1 MSNKIGEP
9 STILKNSCITSL
21 QIEVDNEPVILKES
35 NDLSEDFL
43 QETPNLL
50 DCGNWPIVRSSN
62 FVDHLIK
69 LGPFQITKEKYPENR
84 NGQHFSS
91 IYYNRKLANGE
102 TFCRRW
108 LVYSDSKNSVLCF
121 CCLLFDNNSKS
132 NLVSDGFKKWRHLTE
147 TLGIHKNSVS
157 HMKCYQQWVE
167 TEIRLKTGKTLNN
180 KEIKIIEK
188 DSLRWQN
195 VLLWLMNITLYLA
208 KNNMAFRGSSDK
220 LFTPQNGKLLGLIQM
235 LAKFDPVMQKHLALA
250 IKGDTSD
257 HYCGKNIQ
265 NELIDLMS
273 QKVND
278 EIINRVL
285 KAVYYSIIADCTP
298 DISRKEQLSLTIRI
312 VDLSL
317 DIRVEI
323 KEYFLGFFSVS
334 DSTGL
339 GLIEVLIELLTK
351 HGLEIS
357 NCRGQGYDNGSN
369 MKRKINGVQ
378 KRILNLNPLA
388 LYVPY
393 GNHSLNL
400 VISDSARSSVKP
412 IAFFGILQRL
422 FTLFSASVSRW
433 KILIDHVKILHLK
446 KLCDTRWEA
455 KISSVKAVCYQVG
468 DVHDALIA
476 LSEIEGCNPETAH
489 EAITL
494 GEQLK
499 DFSFLVSLIV
509 WYDALFQVNIV
520 SKTLQEKDMDIT
532 QCAKL
537 LKSCCSFLENYR
549 KCGFKDAIIKAK
561 DLAIELQVE
570 PVFKPLKRIIRVKR
584 HSDEPAQDGIY
595 LFSPEKK
602 LEVDFFNPLLDT
614 FLISIRERFI
624 QLENYSEVWGFLYN
638 LDSLQKR
645 EEILKS
651 CLALQSKLTV
661 NLKSDINGIL
671 LCNELMS
678 IKPFLSEMVKDKITP
693 IIVLNF
699 IKQHKMQDLY
709 PNTWIAMRIL
719 LTIPVTVASG
729 ERSFSKMK
737 LIKTYLRSTMS
748 QDRLSSLGT
757 LSIEKNIAELIF
769 QP

>member
-1 MSNKIGEP
+1 
-9 STILKNSCITSL
+9 
-21 QIEVDNEPVILKES
+21 
-35 NDLSEDFL
+35 
-43 QETPNLL
+43 
-50 DCGNWPIVRSSN
+50 
-62 FVDHLIK
+62 
-69 LGPFQITKEKYPENR
+69 
-84 NGQHFSS
+84 
-91 IYYNRKLANGE
+91 
-102 TFCRRW
+102 
-108 LVYSDSKNSVLCF
+108 
-121 CCLLFDNNSKS
+121 
-132 NLVSDGFKKWRHLTE
+132 
-147 TLGIHKNSVS
+147 
-157 HMKCYQQWVE
+157 
-167 TEIRLKTGKTLNN
+167 
-180 KEIKIIEK
+180 
-188 DSLRWQN
+188 
-195 VLLWLMNITLYLA
+195 
-208 KNNMAFRGSSDK
+208 
-220 LFTPQNGKLLGLIQM
+220 M
-235 LAKFDPVMQKHLALA
+235 LAKFHPVMQKHLALA

-323 KEYFLGFFSVS
+323 KEYVLGFFSVS

-339 GLIEVLIELLTK
+339 GLSEVLIELLTK

-369 MKRKINGVQ
+369 MKGKNNGVQ

-388 LYVPY
+388 LYVPC

-400 VISDSARSSVKP
+400 VISDSARSVKS

-422 FTLFSASVSRW
+422 YTLFSASVSRW

-455 KISSVKAVCYQVG
+455 KISSVKAVRYQVG

-499 DFSFLVSLIV
+499 DFSFLVSIIV
-509 WYDALFQVNIV
+509 CYDVLFQVNIV

-570 PVFKPLKRIIRVKR
+570 PVFNPLKRIIRVKR
-584 HSDEPAQDGIY
+584 HFDEPAHDGIY

-602 LEVDFFNPLLDT
+602 LEIDFFNPLLDT
-614 FLISIRERFI
+614 SLISMRERFI

-638 LDSLQKR
+638 VDGLQKR

-651 CLALQSKLTV
+651 CLAL
-661 NLKSDINGIL
+661 
-671 LCNELMS
+671 
-678 IKPFLSEMVKDKITP
+678 
-693 IIVLNF
+693 
-699 IKQHKMQDLY
+699 
-709 PNTWIAMRIL
+709 
-719 LTIPVTVASG
+719 
-729 ERSFSKMK
+729 
-737 LIKTYLRSTMS
+737 
-748 QDRLSSLGT
+748 
-757 LSIEKNIAELIF
+757 
-769 QP
+769 

>member
-1 MSNKIGEP
+1 MSVEKYIAYKKPDEDREDFNPDASTISTTMSNKIGEP

-69 LGPFQITKEKYPENR
+69 LGPFQIAKEKYPEDR
-84 NGQHFSS
+84 NGRHFSS

-108 LVYSDSKNSVLCF
+108 LVYSDSKNSVFCF

-147 TLGIHKNSVS
+147 TLGIHENSVS
-157 HMKCYQQWVE
+157 HMKCYQQW
-167 TEIRLKTGKTLNN
+167 
-180 KEIKIIEK
+180 EK

-195 VLLWLMNITLYLA
+195 VLLRLMNITLYLA
-208 KNNMAFRGSSDK
+208 ENNMAFRGSSDK
-220 LFTPQNGKLLGLIQM
+220 LFTPQNGKFLGLIQM
-235 LAKFDPVMQKHLALA
+235 LAKFDLVMQKHLALA
-250 IKGDTSD
+250 IKGDTLD

-265 NELIDLMS
+265 NDLIDLMS

-285 KAVYYSIIADCTP
+285 KAIYYSIIADCTP

-312 VDLSL
+312 ADLSL

-339 GLIEVLIELLTK
+339 GLTEVLIELLTK

-369 MKRKINGVQ
+369 MKGKINGVQ

-388 LYVPY
+388 LYVPC

-400 VISDSARSSVKP
+400 
-412 IAFFGILQRL
+412 
-422 FTLFSASVSRW
+422 
-433 KILIDHVKILHLK
+433 

-455 KISSVKAVCYQVG
+455 KISSVKAVRYQVG

-494 GEQLK
+494 
-499 DFSFLVSLIV
+499 
-509 WYDALFQVNIV
+509 
-520 SKTLQEKDMDIT
+520 
-532 QCAKL
+532 
-537 LKSCCSFLENYR
+537 
-549 KCGFKDAIIKAK
+549 
-561 DLAIELQVE
+561 
-570 PVFKPLKRIIRVKR
+570 
-584 HSDEPAQDGIY
+584 
-595 LFSPEKK
+595 
-602 LEVDFFNPLLDT
+602 
-614 FLISIRERFI
+614 
-624 QLENYSEVWGFLYN
+624 
-638 LDSLQKR
+638 
-645 EEILKS
+645 EE
-651 CLALQSKLTV
+651 
-661 NLKSDINGIL
+661 
-671 LCNELMS
+671 
-678 IKPFLSEMVKDKITP
+678 
-693 IIVLNF
+693 
-699 IKQHKMQDLY
+699 
-709 PNTWIAMRIL
+709 
-719 LTIPVTVASG
+719 
-729 ERSFSKMK
+729 
-737 LIKTYLRSTMS
+737 
-748 QDRLSSLGT
+748 
-757 LSIEKNIAELIF
+757 
-769 QP
+769 

>member
-1 MSNKIGEP
+1 
-9 STILKNSCITSL
+9 
-21 QIEVDNEPVILKES
+21 
-35 NDLSEDFL
+35 
-43 QETPNLL
+43 
-50 DCGNWPIVRSSN
+50 
-62 FVDHLIK
+62 
-69 LGPFQITKEKYPENR
+69 
-84 NGQHFSS
+84 
-91 IYYNRKLANGE
+91 
-102 TFCRRW
+102 
-108 LVYSDSKNSVLCF
+108 
-121 CCLLFDNNSKS
+121 
-132 NLVSDGFKKWRHLTE
+132 
-147 TLGIHKNSVS
+147 
-157 HMKCYQQWVE
+157 
-167 TEIRLKTGKTLNN
+167 
-180 KEIKIIEK
+180 
-188 DSLRWQN
+188 
-195 VLLWLMNITLYLA
+195 
-208 KNNMAFRGSSDK
+208 MAFRGSSDK
-220 LFTPQNGKLLGLIQM
+220 LFTPQNGKFLGLIQM

-278 EIINRVL
+278 EIINQSL
-285 KAVYYSIIADCTP
+285 KAIYYSIIADCTP
-298 DISRKEQLSLTIRI
+298 DISRKEQLSLTIGI

-339 GLIEVLIELLTK
+339 GLTEVLIELLTK

-369 MKRKINGVQ
+369 MKRKINCVQ

-388 LYVPY
+388 LYVPC

-400 VISDSARSSVKP
+400 VISDSARSSVKS
-412 IAFFGILQRL
+412 IAVFGILQRL

-446 KLCDTRWEA
+446 KLFDTRWEA
-455 KISSVKAVCYQVG
+455 KISSVKAVRYQVG

-509 WYDALFQVNIV
+509 WYDVLFQVNIV

-570 PVFKPLKRIIRVKR
+570 PVFKPLKRIIRVNAILTNQPKM
-584 HSDEPAQDGIY
+584 GFIY
-595 LFSPEKK
+595 FLLKK
-602 LEVDFFNPLLDT
+602 N
-614 FLISIRERFI
+614 
-624 QLENYSEVWGFLYN
+624 
-638 LDSLQKR
+638 
-645 EEILKS
+645 
-651 CLALQSKLTV
+651 
-661 NLKSDINGIL
+661 
-671 LCNELMS
+671 
-678 IKPFLSEMVKDKITP
+678 
-693 IIVLNF
+693 
-699 IKQHKMQDLY
+699 
-709 PNTWIAMRIL
+709 
-719 LTIPVTVASG
+719 
-729 ERSFSKMK
+729 
-737 LIKTYLRSTMS
+737 
-748 QDRLSSLGT
+748 
-757 LSIEKNIAELIF
+757 
-769 QP
+769 

>member
-1 MSNKIGEP
+1 MSHKISNLRKKLSGYEYRKRKSVKDQKFEKIKKFMSIEKYVAYKKPDEGCEDFNPDASTISTTMSNKIGEP

-21 QIEVDNEPVILKES
+21 QIEVDIEPVILKES
-35 NDLSEDFL
+35 SDLSEDFL

-69 LGPFQITKEKYPENR
+69 LGPFQITKEKYPEDR
-84 NGQHFSS
+84 N
-91 IYYNRKLANGE
+91 
-102 TFCRRW
+102 
-108 LVYSDSKNSVLCF
+108 
-121 CCLLFDNNSKS
+121 
-132 NLVSDGFKKWRHLTE
+132 VSDGFKKWRHLTE
-147 TLGIHKNSVS
+147 TLGTHENSVS

-167 TEIRLKTGKTLNN
+167 TEIRLKTGKTIDNE
-180 KEIKIIEK
+180 EIKIIEK
-188 DSLRWQN
+188 NSLRWQN
-195 VLLWLMNITLYLA
+195 VLLRLMNITLYLA
-208 KNNMAFRGSSDK
+208 ENNKALQGSSDK
-220 LFTPQNGKLLGLIQM
+220 LFTPQNGKFLGLIQM

-250 IKGDTSD
+250 DTSD

-339 GLIEVLIELLTK
+339 GLTEVLIELLTK

-369 MKRKINGVQ
+369 MKGKINGVQ

-388 LYVPY
+388 LYVPC

-400 VISDSARSSVKP
+400 
-412 IAFFGILQRL
+412 
-422 FTLFSASVSRW
+422 
-433 KILIDHVKILHLK
+433 

-455 KISSVKAVCYQVG
+455 KISSVKAVRYQVG

-509 WYDALFQVNIV
+509 WYDVLFQVNIV
-520 SKTLQEKDMDIT
+520 K
-532 QCAKL
+532 
-537 LKSCCSFLENYR
+537 NYR

-561 DLAIELQVE
+561 DLALELQVE
-570 PVFKPLKRIIRVKR
+570 PAFKPLKRIIRVKR
-584 HSDEPAQDGIY
+584 HFDEPAQDGIY

-602 LEVDFFNPLLDT
+602 LEIDFFNPLLDT
-614 FLISIRERFI
+614 SLISIRERFI

-638 LDSLQKR
+638 VDSLQKR

-651 CLALQSKLTV
+651 D
-661 NLKSDINGIL
+661 NNGVL
-671 LCNELMS
+671 LCDELIS
-678 IKPFLSEMVKDKITP
+678 IKPFLSEMIKDKITP

-729 ERSFSKMK
+729 EKSFSKMK
-737 LIKTYLRSTMS
+737 LIKTYLRSTMP

-757 LSIEKNIAELIF
+757 LSIEKNIAENLDFSTLIKDF
-769 QP
+769 GDKKARKINVKN

>member
-1 MSNKIGEP
+1 
-9 STILKNSCITSL
+9 
-21 QIEVDNEPVILKES
+21 
-35 NDLSEDFL
+35 
-43 QETPNLL
+43 
-50 DCGNWPIVRSSN
+50 
-62 FVDHLIK
+62 
-69 LGPFQITKEKYPENR
+69 
-84 NGQHFSS
+84 
-91 IYYNRKLANGE
+91 
-102 TFCRRW
+102 
-108 LVYSDSKNSVLCF
+108 
-121 CCLLFDNNSKS
+121 
-132 NLVSDGFKKWRHLTE
+132 
-147 TLGIHKNSVS
+147 
-157 HMKCYQQWVE
+157 
-167 TEIRLKTGKTLNN
+167 
-180 KEIKIIEK
+180 
-188 DSLRWQN
+188 
-195 VLLWLMNITLYLA
+195 
-208 KNNMAFRGSSDK
+208 MAFRGSSDK
-220 LFTPQNGKLLGLIQM
+220 LFTPQNGKFLGLKQM

-250 IKGDTSD
+250 IKDDTSD
-257 HYCGKNIQ
+257 HYCKKNIQ

-285 KAVYYSIIADCTP
+285 KAVYYSIIVDCTP
-298 DISRKEQLSLTIRI
+298 DISSKEQLSLTIRI

-339 GLIEVLIELLTK
+339 GLTEVLIELLTK

-369 MKRKINGVQ
+369 MKGKINGVQ
-378 KRILNLNPLA
+378 KRILNFNPLT
-388 LYVPY
+388 LYVPC

-400 VISDSARSSVKP
+400 VISDSARSSVKS

-422 FTLFSASVSRW
+422 FTLFSTSVSRW

-455 KISSVKAVCYQVG
+455 KISIVKAVRYQVG

-499 DFSFLVSLIV
+499 NFSFLVSLIV
-509 WYDALFQVNIV
+509 WYDVLFQVNIV
-520 SKTLQEKDMDIT
+520 SKTLQEKDTDIT

-537 LKSCCSFLENYR
+537 LKSYTS
-549 KCGFKDAIIKAK
+549 
-561 DLAIELQVE
+561 
-570 PVFKPLKRIIRVKR
+570 
-584 HSDEPAQDGIY
+584 
-595 LFSPEKK
+595 
-602 LEVDFFNPLLDT
+602 
-614 FLISIRERFI
+614 LISIRERFI
-624 QLENYSEVWGFLYN
+624 QLENYSEVRGFLYN
-638 LDSLQKR
+638 VDSLQKR

-651 CLALQSKLTV
+651 CLALQSKLTI

-671 LCNELMS
+671 LCDELMS
-678 IKPFLSEMVKDKITP
+678 IKHFLSEMVKDKITP

-709 PNTWIAMRIL
+709 PNTWIAMRIF

-737 LIKTYLRSTMS
+737 LIKTYLR
-748 QDRLSSLGT
+748 
-757 LSIEKNIAELIF
+757 
-769 QP
+769 

>member
-1 MSNKIGEP
+1 
-9 STILKNSCITSL
+9 
-21 QIEVDNEPVILKES
+21 
-35 NDLSEDFL
+35 
-43 QETPNLL
+43 
-50 DCGNWPIVRSSN
+50 
-62 FVDHLIK
+62 
-69 LGPFQITKEKYPENR
+69 
-84 NGQHFSS
+84 
-91 IYYNRKLANGE
+91 
-102 TFCRRW
+102 
-108 LVYSDSKNSVLCF
+108 
-121 CCLLFDNNSKS
+121 
-132 NLVSDGFKKWRHLTE
+132 
-147 TLGIHKNSVS
+147 
-157 HMKCYQQWVE
+157 
-167 TEIRLKTGKTLNN
+167 
-180 KEIKIIEK
+180 
-188 DSLRWQN
+188 
-195 VLLWLMNITLYLA
+195 
-208 KNNMAFRGSSDK
+208 
-220 LFTPQNGKLLGLIQM
+220 M

-250 IKGDTSD
+250 IKGNTSD

-273 QKVND
+273 QKVSD

-298 DISRKEQLSLTIRI
+298 DISRKEQLSFIIRI

-323 KEYFLGFFSVS
+323 KEDFLGFFSVS

-339 GLIEVLIELLTK
+339 GLTEVLIELLTK

-369 MKRKINGVQ
+369 MKGNINGVQ

-388 LYVPY
+388 LYVPC

-400 VISDSARSSVKP
+400 VISDSARSSIKS

-433 KILIDHVKILHLK
+433 KILIDHVKSLHLK

-455 KISSVKAVCYQVG
+455 KISSVKAVRYQVG

-509 WYDALFQVNIV
+509 WYDVLFQVNIV

-584 HSDEPAQDGIY
+584 HFDEPAQDEIY

-602 LEVDFFNPLLDT
+602 LEIDFFNPLLDIS
-614 FLISIRERFI
+614 LISMRERFI
-624 QLENYSEVWGFLYN
+624 QFYCKVLFLNSICYYFPCN
-638 LDSLQKR
+638 LP
-645 EEILKS
+645 
-651 CLALQSKLTV
+651 A
-661 NLKSDINGIL
+661 
-671 LCNELMS
+671 
-678 IKPFLSEMVKDKITP
+678 
-693 IIVLNF
+693 
-699 IKQHKMQDLY
+699 
-709 PNTWIAMRIL
+709 
-719 LTIPVTVASG
+719 
-729 ERSFSKMK
+729 
-737 LIKTYLRSTMS
+737 
-748 QDRLSSLGT
+748 RL
-757 LSIEKNIAELIF
+757 
-769 QP
+769 

>member
-1 MSNKIGEP
+1 
-9 STILKNSCITSL
+9 
-21 QIEVDNEPVILKES
+21 
-35 NDLSEDFL
+35 
-43 QETPNLL
+43 
-50 DCGNWPIVRSSN
+50 
-62 FVDHLIK
+62 
-69 LGPFQITKEKYPENR
+69 
-84 NGQHFSS
+84 
-91 IYYNRKLANGE
+91 
-102 TFCRRW
+102 
-108 LVYSDSKNSVLCF
+108 
-121 CCLLFDNNSKS
+121 
-132 NLVSDGFKKWRHLTE
+132 
-147 TLGIHKNSVS
+147 
-157 HMKCYQQWVE
+157 
-167 TEIRLKTGKTLNN
+167 
-180 KEIKIIEK
+180 
-188 DSLRWQN
+188 
-195 VLLWLMNITLYLA
+195 
-208 KNNMAFRGSSDK
+208 MAFRRSSDK
-220 LFTPQNGKLLGLIQM
+220 LFTPQNSKFLGLIQA

-339 GLIEVLIELLTK
+339 GLTEVLIELLTK

-369 MKRKINGVQ
+369 IKGKINGVQ

-388 LYVPY
+388 LYVPC

-400 VISDSARSSVKP
+400 VISDSARSSVKF
-412 IAFFGILQRL
+412 IAFF
-422 FTLFSASVSRW
+422 
-433 KILIDHVKILHLK
+433 
-446 KLCDTRWEA
+446 
-455 KISSVKAVCYQVG
+455 VG

-499 DFSFLVSLIV
+499 DLSFLVSLIV
-509 WYDALFQVNIV
+509 WYDVLFQVNIV
-520 SKTLQEKDMDIT
+520 SKTLQEKGIT

-584 HSDEPAQDGIY
+584 HFDEPAHDGIY

-602 LEVDFFNPLLDT
+602 LEIDFFNPLLDT
-614 FLISIRERFI
+614 SLISMRERFI

-638 LDSLQKR
+638 VDSLQKR

-671 LCNELMS
+671 LCDELMS

-699 IKQHKMQDLY
+699 IKQNKMQDLFF
-709 PNTWIAMRIL
+709 A
-719 LTIPVTVASG
+719 
-729 ERSFSKMK
+729 
-737 LIKTYLRSTMS
+737 
-748 QDRLSSLGT
+748 
-757 LSIEKNIAELIF
+757 
-769 QP
+769 

>member
-1 MSNKIGEP
+1 
-9 STILKNSCITSL
+9 
-21 QIEVDNEPVILKES
+21 
-35 NDLSEDFL
+35 
-43 QETPNLL
+43 
-50 DCGNWPIVRSSN
+50 
-62 FVDHLIK
+62 
-69 LGPFQITKEKYPENR
+69 
-84 NGQHFSS
+84 
-91 IYYNRKLANGE
+91 
-102 TFCRRW
+102 
-108 LVYSDSKNSVLCF
+108 
-121 CCLLFDNNSKS
+121 
-132 NLVSDGFKKWRHLTE
+132 
-147 TLGIHKNSVS
+147 
-157 HMKCYQQWVE
+157 
-167 TEIRLKTGKTLNN
+167 
-180 KEIKIIEK
+180 
-188 DSLRWQN
+188 
-195 VLLWLMNITLYLA
+195 
-208 KNNMAFRGSSDK
+208 
-220 LFTPQNGKLLGLIQM
+220 M

-250 IKGDTSD
+250 DTSD

-339 GLIEVLIELLTK
+339 GLTEVLIELLTK

-369 MKRKINGVQ
+369 MKGKINGVQ

-388 LYVPY
+388 LYVPC

-400 VISDSARSSVKP
+400 
-412 IAFFGILQRL
+412 
-422 FTLFSASVSRW
+422 
-433 KILIDHVKILHLK
+433 

-455 KISSVKAVCYQVG
+455 KISSVKAVRYQVG

-509 WYDALFQVNIV
+509 WYDVLFQVNIV
-520 SKTLQEKDMDIT
+520 K
-532 QCAKL
+532 
-537 LKSCCSFLENYR
+537 NYR

-561 DLAIELQVE
+561 DLALELQVE
-570 PVFKPLKRIIRVKR
+570 PAFKPLKRIIRVKR
-584 HSDEPAQDGIY
+584 HFDEPAQDGIY

-602 LEVDFFNPLLDT
+602 LEIDFFNPLLDT
-614 FLISIRERFI
+614 SLISIRERFI

-638 LDSLQKR
+638 VDSLQKR

-651 CLALQSKLTV
+651 D
-661 NLKSDINGIL
+661 NNGVL
-671 LCNELMS
+671 LCDELIS
-678 IKPFLSEMVKDKITP
+678 IKPFLSEMIKDKITP

-729 ERSFSKMK
+729 EKSFSKMK
-737 LIKTYLRSTMS
+737 LIKTYLRSTMP

-757 LSIEKNIAELIF
+757 LSIEKNIAENLDFSTLIKDF
-769 QP
+769 GDKKARKINVKN

>member
-1 MSNKIGEP
+1 MSIEKYVAYKKPDEGREDFNSDASTISTTMSNKIGEP

-69 LGPFQITKEKYPENR
+69 LGPFQITKEKYPEDR
-84 NGQHFSS
+84 NGRHFSS
-91 IYYNRKLANGE
+91 IYYNRKLANEE

-108 LVYSDSKNSVLCF
+108 LVYSDSKNSVFCF

-132 NLVSDGFKKWRHLTE
+132 NLVSD
-147 TLGIHKNSVS
+147 
-157 HMKCYQQWVE
+157 
-167 TEIRLKTGKTLNN
+167 
-180 KEIKIIEK
+180 EK

-195 VLLWLMNITLYLA
+195 VLLRLMNITLYLA
-208 KNNMAFRGSSDK
+208 ENNMAFRGSSDK
-220 LFTPQNGKLLGLIQM
+220 LVTPQNGKFLGLIQV

-278 EIINRVL
+278 VIINRVL
-285 KAVYYSIIADCTP
+285 KAVYYSIIPDCTP

-323 KEYFLGFFSVS
+323 KEYFLGFFFVS

-339 GLIEVLIELLTK
+339 GLTEVLIELLTK

-369 MKRKINGVQ
+369 MKGKNNGVQ

-388 LYVPY
+388 LYVPC

-400 VISDSARSSVKP
+400 VISDSAWSSVKS
-412 IAFFGILQRL
+412 IVFFGILQRL

-433 KILIDHVKILHLK
+433 KILIDHVRILHLK

-455 KISSVKAVCYQVG
+455 KISSVKAIRYQVG

-509 WYDALFQVNIV
+509 WYDVLFQVNII

-532 QCAKL
+532 QSAKL
-537 LKSCCSFLENYR
+537 LKSCCSFLENY
-549 KCGFKDAIIKAK
+549 KKMGFKDAIIKAK

-584 HSDEPAQDGIY
+584 HFDEPAQDGIY

-602 LEVDFFNPLLDT
+602 LEIDFFNPLLDT
-614 FLISIRERFI
+614 SLISMRERFI

-638 LDSLQKR
+638 VDSLQKR
-645 EEILKS
+645 EEIPKS
-651 CLALQSKLTV
+651 CLFLQSKLTV

-671 LCNELMS
+671 LCDELMS

-757 LSIEKNIAELIF
+757 LSIEKNIAENLDFSTLIKDF
-769 QP
+769 GDKKARKINLKN

>member
-1 MSNKIGEP
+1 MSTEKECPLKIKNLKKIKKFMSVKRYVAYKKPDEGREDFNPDASTISTTMSYKIGEP

-69 LGPFQITKEKYPENR
+69 LGPFQITKKKYPEDR
-84 NGQHFSS
+84 NGRHFSS

-108 LVYSDSKNSVLCF
+108 LVYSDSKNSVFCF

-147 TLGIHKNSVS
+147 TLGIHENSVS
-157 HMKCYQQWVE
+157 HMKSE
-167 TEIRLKTGKTLNN
+167 
-180 KEIKIIEK
+180 
-188 DSLRWQN
+188 
-195 VLLWLMNITLYLA
+195 
-208 KNNMAFRGSSDK
+208 NNMAFRGSSDK
-220 LFTPQNGKLLGLIQM
+220 LFTPQNGEFLGLIQM

-285 KAVYYSIIADCTP
+285 KAVYYSIIPDCTP
-298 DISRKEQLSLTIRI
+298 DISRKEQHSLTIRI

-317 DIRVEI
+317 DIRVKI

-339 GLIEVLIELLTK
+339 GLTEVLIELLTK

-369 MKRKINGVQ
+369 MKGKINGVQ

-388 LYVPY
+388 LYVPC
-393 GNHSLNL
+393 GNHTLNL
-400 VISDSARSSVKP
+400 
-412 IAFFGILQRL
+412 
-422 FTLFSASVSRW
+422 
-433 KILIDHVKILHLK
+433 

-455 KISSVKAVCYQVG
+455 KISSVKAVRYQVG

-489 EAITL
+489 EEITL

-499 DFSFLVSLIV
+499 DFSFFVSLIV
-509 WYDALFQVNIV
+509 
-520 SKTLQEKDMDIT
+520 
-532 QCAKL
+532 C
-537 LKSCCSFLENYR
+537 CCSFLENYR

-570 PVFKPLKRIIRVKR
+570 PVFKPLKRIIRVNR
-584 HSDEPAQDGIY
+584 HFDEPAQDGIY
-595 LFSPEKK
+595 LISPEKK
-602 LEVDFFNPLLDT
+602 IEIDFFNPLLDT
-614 FLISIRERFI
+614 SLISMRERFI
-624 QLENYSEVWGFLYN
+624 QLENYSEVWG
-638 LDSLQKR
+638 SL
-645 EEILKS
+645 
-651 CLALQSKLTV
+651 
-661 NLKSDINGIL
+661 
-671 LCNELMS
+671 
-678 IKPFLSEMVKDKITP
+678 
-693 IIVLNF
+693 
-699 IKQHKMQDLY
+699 
-709 PNTWIAMRIL
+709 
-719 LTIPVTVASG
+719 
-729 ERSFSKMK
+729 
-737 LIKTYLRSTMS
+737 
-748 QDRLSSLGT
+748 
-757 LSIEKNIAELIF
+757 
-769 QP
+769 